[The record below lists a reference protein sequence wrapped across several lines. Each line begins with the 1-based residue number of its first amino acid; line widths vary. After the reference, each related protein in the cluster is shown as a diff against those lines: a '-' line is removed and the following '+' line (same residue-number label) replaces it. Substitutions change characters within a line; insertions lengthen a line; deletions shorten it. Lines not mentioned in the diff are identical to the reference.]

1 MPKRRVSAQGAY
13 HAGRRFE
20 WRVRDRLEQAG
31 WTVWRVAGS
40 RTPVDLVALRAGAP
54 PVLVQAR
61 RAGRIDPADRAAL
74 GDLAQRVGGLPVVA
88 TPGDPPLGIAW
99 TVIVMPTA
107 PLRTGGRRWVP

>member
-1 MPKRRVSAQGAY
+1 MTRALTPAGRYA
-13 HAGRRFE
+13 AGRRFE
-20 WRVRDRLEQAG
+20 WACRAALEAAG

-61 RAGRIDPADRAAL
+61 RSGRIDPAERVAL

-88 TPGDPPLGIAW
+88 MPGDPAARGIAW
-99 TVIVMPTA
+99 AVIVAPAA